1 MNKMLKP
8 HREYHAMGI
17 KYGKTFFFIYVVLLS
32 IMSEIELNTKI
43 F

>member
-8 HREYHAMGI
+8 HREYHAMGM
-17 KYGKTFFFIYVVLLS
+17 KYGKRFFIYVVLLS
-32 IMSEIELNTKI
+32 VMSQIELNTKI

>member
-8 HREYHAMGI
+8 HREYHATGI
-17 KYGKTFFFIYVVLLS
+17 KYGKRFFIYGVLLS
-32 IMSEIELNTKI
+32 VMSQIELNTKI